1 LDPEQIENL
10 SSEPAAL
17 PSLPADPQP
26 RSIAPA
32 WHTAVLIAVIVSL
45 SATSAWRYSTA
56 TGKSNLLASYG
67 ATGVMELCLL
77 AWVAFGMRMRK
88 VKLRSL
94 LGNLSGGIRSIA
106 IDLGIA
112 ALFWI
117 GSLMVLGTLSLTWLS
132 VDAAIHHKSLLDFAA
147 SSAQPSSSDHHT
159 MNTLSRLAPSNGEEI
174 AAWILLCLIAGTVE
188 EVVFRGYLQRQ
199 FTHWAR
205 GGVAAGVLLSAL
217 CFGSAHAYEGARG
230 MFLIAVFGVLFS
242 LLAHFRGN
250 LRAGMFAHI
259 WHDLIAGLALALLK
273 SRHLI

>member
-132 VDAAIHHKSLLDFAA
+132 VDAAIHHKSLLDIAGGSAQA
-147 SSAQPSSSDHHT
+147 SSSEQQT
-159 MNTLSRLAPSNGEEI
+159 MRTFSRLAPSNGEEI

-230 MFLIAVFGVLFS
+230 MFLIAVFGLLFS
-242 LLAHFRGN
+242 LLALYRGN

>member
-1 LDPEQIENL
+1 MDPDPLDN
-10 SSEPAAL
+10 
-17 PSLPADPQP
+17 SLPESATPPLPAELQP
-26 RSIAPA
+26 RAIAPA
-32 WHTAVLIAVIVSL
+32 WHTAVLVAVIVTL
-45 SATSAWRYSTA
+45 SAISAWRYSTA
-56 TGKSNLLASYG
+56 TGPTNRLASYA

-77 AWVAFGMRMRK
+77 AWVFFGLRLRK

-106 IDLGIA
+106 IDLGFA
-112 ALFWI
+112 AIFWI
-117 GSLMVLGTLSLTWLS
+117 GSLMVLGTLSLTWLG
-132 VDAAIHHKSLLDFAA
+132 VDAAIHHKSLLDIAGG
-147 SSAQPSSSDHHT
+147 SAQGSSSQQHT
-159 MNTLSRLAPSNGEEI
+159 MNTLSRLAPTNGQEI

-188 EVVFRGYLQRQ
+188 EIVFRGYLQRQ
-199 FTHWAR
+199 FTSWAR
-205 GGVAAGVLLSAL
+205 GGVAAGLLLSAL

-242 LLAHFRGN
+242 LLALFRGN